1 MTDVDVCVVGA
12 GLAGLTAA
20 RWLTEGGAEV
30 ALLEA
35 SDGPGGR
42 VRTDEVDGFLLDRGF
57 QILLTAYPAASREL
71 DYDALDLQRFEPG
84 ARVHVGDRDVNV
96 ADPLRRP
103 SELWSTLTAP
113 VGSTLDKLRLARL
126 VATVRFRDPRQLL
139 RAPDISTA
147 AALDEAGISP
157 ESVERFWRPLFA
169 GIQLDPELEVSRRFF
184 SVVLRMLATGDS
196 AVPARGMGAISDQLA
211 AHLPTGCLRTGA
223 AVRSVERA
231 DGRTSRWWVTM
242 ADGGRIGA
250 SAVVV
255 ATEGPAAAR
264 LTGIDDPGSRPVS
277 CLWYAAPEPPPG
289 GPRLLLDGTGA
300 GPVRNVAAMS
310 EVAPGYAPAG
320 RALIAA
326 AAPGVLVE
334 EDDGDARAQLRAWL
348 GPVVDRWD
356 HLRTDRIAHGHP
368 DQRPPFHP
376 KRRVR
381 LEPGLFVCGDHRDTA
396 SIQGALFSGRRTAT
410 AVLAELGGERPDTA
424 VDPVDRVG
432 PVGPTDDTGDATGQP
447 GS

>member
-1 MTDVDVCVVGA
+1 MTEVDVCVVGA

-20 RWLTEGGAEV
+20 RGLVEGGADV

-57 QILLTAYPAASREL
+57 QILLTAYPAAQRDL
-71 DYDALDLQRFEPG
+71 DYDALDLKRFDPG
-84 ARVHVGDRDVNV
+84 ARIRVSDRDGGRDATV

-103 SELWSTLTAP
+103 SELWPTLTAP
-113 VGSTLDKLRLARL
+113 VGSPLDKLRLARL
-126 VATVRFRDPRQLL
+126 VATVRLTDPRRLL
-139 RAPDISTA
+139 RAPDTTTA
-147 AALDEAGISP
+147 AALAEAGISA
-157 ESVERFWRPLFA
+157 ESIERFWRPLFA

-184 SVVLRMLATGDS
+184 TVILRMLATGDS
-196 AVPARGMGAISDQLA
+196 AVPARGMGAIPAQLA
-211 AHLPTGCLRTGA
+211 AHLPDGCLRTGA
-223 AVRSVERA
+223 EVAGIERA
-231 DGRTSRWWVTM
+231 RAAGDSRWRVDLT
-242 ADGGRIGA
+242 DGDSVRA
-250 SAVVV
+250 AAVVV
-255 ATEGPAAAR
+255 ATEGPVAAR
-264 LTGIDDPGSRPVS
+264 LTGIPDPGSRPVS
-277 CLWYAAPEPPPG
+277 CLWYSAPEPPDG

-310 EVAPGYAPAG
+310 EVAPSYAPAG
-320 RALIAA
+320 RCLIAA
-326 AAPGVLVE
+326 AAPGTLVDV
-334 EDDGDARAQLRAWL
+334 DDADARAQLRGWF
-348 GPVVDRWD
+348 GPVVDRWE

-410 AVLAELGGERPDTA
+410 AVLAELADEPPAPANQDDDDIGG
-424 VDPVDRVG
+424 VG
-432 PVGPTDDTGDATGQP
+432 PVEPAD
-447 GS
+447 S